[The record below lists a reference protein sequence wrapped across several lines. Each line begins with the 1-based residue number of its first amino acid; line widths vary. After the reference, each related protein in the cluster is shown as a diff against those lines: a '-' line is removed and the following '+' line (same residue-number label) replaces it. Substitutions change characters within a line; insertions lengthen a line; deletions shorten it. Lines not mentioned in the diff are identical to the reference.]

1 MWFLLLSLR
10 SRSYETSPWSR
21 SICHGLYHVIS
32 RHSTLLLPTNLML
45 SRSVAV
51 CVMWLSSCHV
61 PCHVFVFSL
70 RSRSYEISPWSR
82 SICNVLYLWL
92 SSLCWSPTHKI
103 LSLSRPI
110 QRHGCP
116 PLCSRFNEMSLST
129 RHMTCV
135 PVCHGPLRITS
146 LLCHAL
152 VITWR
157 HYTLASLSFL
167 SLTMFLFAVTLIKS
181 HDVTVILPH
190 SISLCH
196 SPTNNVT
203 SPFADTWP
211 KLIFTYCQ
219 VVVRIIVLYF
229 IALMSSKG
237 SSMLFV
243 TKRYYF
249 FISAP
254 TC

>member
-1 MWFLLLSLR
+1 MLSYTLFRSIAARRARNCCRIWFACLAIIGAWHFVTLYVTPRIMWRDFFLVTLYLSRFILRDFSSLLFFYPQILCCHAPLLSVSCDFPHVTFLVMYLY
-10 SRSYETSPWSR
+10 SRYALVLTR
-21 SICHGLYHVIS
+21 LHLGHALYVTFSIS
-32 RHSTLLLPTNLML
+32 DFS
-45 SRSVAV
+45 
-51 CVMWLSSCHV
+51 
-61 PCHVFVFSL
+61 SL
-70 RSRSYEISPWSR
+70 R
-82 SICNVLYLWL
+82 
-92 SSLCWSPTHKI
+92 WSPTHKI

-110 QRHGCP
+110 QR
-116 PLCSRFNEMSLST
+116 
-129 RHMTCV
+129 
-135 PVCHGPLRITS
+135 HGPLRITS

-229 IALMSSKG
+229 IALM
-237 SSMLFV
+237 
-243 TKRYYF
+243 
-249 FISAP
+249 
-254 TC
+254 

>member
-1 MWFLLLSLR
+1 M
-10 SRSYETSPWSR
+10 SRLASCNETSSWSR

-32 RHSTLLLPTNLML
+32 RHSTVLLPTNLSL
-45 SRSVAV
+45 SRSVAI
-51 CVMWLSSCHV
+51 CVMWLCFYVTFLVMYLYSRYALVLTRLHLGHALYV
-61 PCHVFVFSL
+61 TFS
-70 RSRSYEISPWSR
+70 ISD
-82 SICNVLYLWL
+82 L

-110 QRHGCP
+110 QR
-116 PLCSRFNEMSLST
+116 
-129 RHMTCV
+129 
-135 PVCHGPLRITS
+135 HGPLRITS

-229 IALMSSKG
+229 IALM
-237 SSMLFV
+237 
-243 TKRYYF
+243 
-249 FISAP
+249 
-254 TC
+254 

>member
-1 MWFLLLSLR
+1 
-10 SRSYETSPWSR
+10 
-21 SICHGLYHVIS
+21 
-32 RHSTLLLPTNLML
+32 
-45 SRSVAV
+45 
-51 CVMWLSSCHV
+51 MWLSSCHV

-70 RSRSYEISPWSR
+70 RSRSYETSPWSR
-82 SICNVLYLWL
+82 SICHVLYLWFL
-92 SSLCWSPTHKI
+92 VTALVPYTQDFIFVTAHTTSRLFTIYVSLH
-103 LSLSRPI
+103 
-110 QRHGCP
+110 
-116 PLCSRFNEMSLST
+116 
-129 RHMTCV
+129 
-135 PVCHGPLRITS
+135 
-146 LLCHAL
+146 CHAL

-167 SLTMFLFAVTLIKS
+167 SLTVFAVTLYS
-181 HDVTVILPH
+181 SRDVTVILPH